1 MSCAPNGR
9 EGGKTSLW
17 GKLSERTVQGKREG
31 VGIAGSAYFSIREVS
46 SATEWPKAGA
56 APY

>member
-1 MSCAPNGR
+1 M
-9 EGGKTSLW
+9 EEKGGKKSLLE
-17 GKLSERTVQGKREG
+17 KLSERTVVQGKREG
-31 VGIAGSAYFSIREVS
+31 VGIAGSVYFSIREMF